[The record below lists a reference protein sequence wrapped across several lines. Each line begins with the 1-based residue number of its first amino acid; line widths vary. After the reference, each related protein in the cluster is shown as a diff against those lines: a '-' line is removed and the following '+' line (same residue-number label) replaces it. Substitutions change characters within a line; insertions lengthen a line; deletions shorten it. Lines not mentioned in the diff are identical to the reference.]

1 MKTYLECLPCMMQ
14 QALRAAR
21 AATDNETLQKEIL
34 NRCGELIR
42 EIPMEATPPE
52 TAASVYE
59 IVKEISGN
67 QDAYKKQKEQHIAE
81 ALKLLPDLR
90 KKIEK
95 SENPLNTAVRI
106 AIAGNIIDLGVHS
119 DFNILEEVDK
129 ILDIDFGINHFE
141 AFEKQLHKSDWVL
154 YIGDNAGESVFD
166 RLLIE
171 QMGKRT
177 IYLVRDQ
184 AVINDVTYQDAVDS
198 GLNEVAEIKSSG
210 CPSPGLILDQCN
222 KECLELFKTAPMVIS
237 KGQGNYE
244 ALSGCGRPVFYLL
257 KAKCQVI
264 SKIIGVNKGDIV
276 LELRD

>member
-21 AATDNETLQKEIL
+21 AATDNEPLQKEIL

-81 ALKLLPDLR
+81 AFKLLPDLR
-90 KKIEK
+90 EKIEA
-95 SENPLNTAVRI
+95 SENPLNTAARI

-141 AFEKQLHKSDWVL
+141 AFKKQASKSDWIL

-171 QMGKRT
+171 QLGRKT

-198 GLNEVAEIKSSG
+198 SLDEVAEVKSSG

-222 KECLELFKTAPMVIS
+222 EGCLELFKTAPMVIS

-244 ALSGCGRPVFYLL
+244 ALSDCGRPVFYLL

-264 SKIIGVNKGDIV
+264 SEIIGVRKGDIV